1 MKILILIVWLIVG
14 WSPPGN
20 STGWSVL
27 YVFLSHLFE
36 ISYYMRHPWSN
47 DFLSFFRASKFML
60 CALYFS
66 LCTSRNTGG
75 LCLFGKG
82 GALPPRIYRFEL
94 NKRDII
100 LTKSVRR
107 ISMVKNYGID
117 FQRLRT
123 RSFHVSVFFG
133 TGIPL
138 WKFLTIL
145 FELYRWVRYK
155 VQEGPAIRYKKG
167 STTRYNHPFFIYV
180 QKGPSIR

>member
-1 MKILILIVWLIVG
+1 MYLKEVIIRDICEILLPFNFHFG
-14 WSPPGN
+14 
-20 STGWSVL
+20 
-27 YVFLSHLFE
+27 
-36 ISYYMRHPWSN
+36 
-47 DFLSFFRASKFML
+47 
-60 CALYFS
+60 
-66 LCTSRNTGG
+66 TSGNTGG
-75 LCLFGKG
+75 LRLFGKG
-82 GALPPRIYRFEL
+82 GALSPRIYRFEL

-100 LTKSVRR
+100 LTKSVRW

-155 VQEGPAIRYKKG
+155 VQEGARYKVQEGVLYKVQ
-167 STTRYNHPFFIYV
+167 STFFRQIFPEGALYKV
-180 QKGPSIR
+180 QLTIW